1 MAATT
6 TAHPAAPAL
15 TGLGA
20 ITIFVRDLDRARTF
34 YGEVFGMRQLFADDV
49 STVFDLG
56 NTMINLLHEGEAPG
70 LIGPAKVA
78 SVEDGARTQLTIF
91 VDDADA
97 VIATLVARGGTLLN
111 GPFDRPWGV
120 RTACFADP
128 DGTVWE
134 IAQQVGEPGEA

>member
-1 MAATT
+1 MSSTPSLA
-6 TAHPAAPAL
+6 
-15 TGLGA
+15 GLGA

-34 YGEVFGMRQLFADDV
+34 YAEIFGLRQIFADDV

-56 NTMINLLHEGEAPG
+56 NTMINLLQEGEAPG

-78 SVEDGARTQLTIF
+78 AVEDGARMQLTIF

-97 VIATLVARGGTLLN
+97 VIAMLRERGATLLN
-111 GPFDRPWGV
+111 GPIDRPWGV
-120 RTACFADP
+120 RTACIVDP

-134 IAQQVGEPGEA
+134 IAQQMGAPDAA

>member
-1 MAATT
+1 MATT
-6 TAHPAAPAL
+6 ATPTYPTSAAPAL

-34 YGEVFGMRQLFADDV
+34 YGEVFGLKQIFADEV

-56 NTMINLLHEGEAPG
+56 NTMINLLEEGEAPG

-78 SVEDGARTQLTIF
+78 AVEDGARTQLTIF
-91 VDDADA
+91 VEDTDA
-97 VIATLVARGGTLLN
+97 VIAMLVARGGTVLN

-128 DGTVWE
+128 DGTIWE
-134 IAQQVGEPGEA
+134 IAQQV

>member
-1 MAATT
+1 MATT
-6 TAHPAAPAL
+6 ATPTTPTSAAPAL

-34 YGEVFGMRQLFADDV
+34 YGEVFGLKQIFADEV

-56 NTMINLLHEGEAPG
+56 NTMINLLEEGEAPG

-78 SVEDGARTQLTIF
+78 AVEDGARTQLTIF
-91 VDDADA
+91 VEDTDA
-97 VIATLVARGGTLLN
+97 VIAMLVARGGTVLN

-128 DGTVWE
+128 DGTIWE
-134 IAQQVGEPGEA
+134 IAQQV